1 MPSRFHVPLPLRAD
15 ATLALPPA
23 AARHVQVLRMQPGES
38 LTLFDGSGAEWAA
51 TIVRMG
57 RSDVEVLTSSPVPT
71 VPELGCAVTL
81 AIGMPTN
88 ERMDGLVEKATELG
102 VAALQPLICERS
114 VLRVEGDRAAKKAAH
129 WQAVAVA
136 ACEQS
141 GRSVVPVVA
150 PIRALS
156 AWLADL
162 ARLPTG
168 VETPGEW
175 RGVLSLGDAQ
185 PIGRLLPGRPLP
197 ARATFLSGPEGGLT
211 PAEAAAARA
220 AGFVPV
226 SLGRRTLRA
235 DTAPLVALGWLAQL
249 DALPQS

>member
-1 MPSRFHVPLPLRAD
+1 
-15 ATLALPPA
+15 
-23 AARHVQVLRMQPGES
+23 MQPGES

-57 RSDVEVLTSSPVPT
+57 RRDVEVLTSSLLPT
-71 VPELGCAVTL
+71 LPELACAVTL
-81 AIGMPTN
+81 AVGMPTN

-102 VAALQPLICERS
+102 VAALQPLICDRS
-114 VLRVEGDRAAKKAAH
+114 VLRVEGERAAKKAAH

-141 GRSVVPVVA
+141 GRSVVPEVA
-150 PIRALS
+150 PVRSLS
-156 AWLADL
+156 AWLAML
-162 ARLPTG
+162 LPPLPADT
-168 VETPGEW
+168 ETTGEW

-185 PIGRLLPGRPLP
+185 PIGRLLPGPLP

-211 PAEAAAARA
+211 VAEENAAQA

-235 DTAPLVALGWLAQL
+235 DTAPLMALGWLALL
-249 DALPQS
+249 DAVPVP